1 MRNQFKRAVMVLAV
15 VGAVAALAAGSAG
28 AQDNGGGSAWAAKKS
43 SWLALQP
50 AQRDEVF
57 RFSDQYRDYLA
68 TARNALTS
76 TSEAIRMA
84 KAAGFVE
91 LTRPEQVRPG
101 ARLIMPARERALVLA
116 VIGQQPLTSGAH
128 VVATHH
134 DSPHIDLKARPVVGA
149 AQNSLALFKT
159 MYYGGIKKYQWANV
173 PLALIGRIDTPDGRT
188 IPVSIGLD
196 PKDPVFII
204 GDNAPHSDKDLRS
217 RSYTEVFKG
226 EELDPIAGSIPGD
239 KTGVVGE
246 VLRALKE
253 KYQVQEEDFVS
264 ADLQL
269 VPATMPRDVGVDR
282 GLLGAYGQD
291 DRLSTYC
298 ALQAMFGISGT
309 PAVTAIAYVSNFEE
323 VGSVNNTGAGS
334 TVLTS
339 AFARLVSGQKGAH
352 YSDLDLRTALQRAQV
367 VSADAND
374 GLNPLFA
381 ETSEASNVAKV
392 GFGVAIKRYGR
403 GFDANPEYTARIR
416 RILDAAAIPWQ
427 TQTPKVDVGGGGT
440 IGGFMSQQ
448 EMEVIDMGVPLISMH
463 STFELSSKVDVWNFY
478 RFMKAFYAAQ

>member
-1 MRNQFKRAVMVLAV
+1 M
-15 VGAVAALAAGSAG
+15 ALAALVSTGVL
-28 AQDNGGGSAWAAKKS
+28 AQDNPGGSAWGAKKS

-50 AQRDEVF
+50 VQREEVF
-57 RFSDQYRDYLA
+57 RFTDKYRDYLA
-68 TARNALTS
+68 TTRTALAS
-76 TSEAIRMA
+76 TSEVIRMA

-91 LTRPEQVRPG
+91 LTKPEQVRPG
-101 ARLIMPARERALVLA
+101 ARLIMPSRERALVLA
-116 VIGQQPLTSGAH
+116 VIGQQPITSGSH
-128 VVATHH
+128 VVGTHH
-134 DSPHIDLKARPVVGA
+134 DSPHIDLKARPVIGA

-159 MYYGGIKKYQWANV
+159 VYYGGIKKYQWANV
-173 PLALIGRIDTPDGRT
+173 PLALVGRIDTPDGRT

-196 PKDPVFII
+196 PHDPVFVI
-204 GDNAPHSDKDLRS
+204 GDNAPHSDKDLRN
-217 RSYTEVFKG
+217 RTYTDVFKG
-226 EELDPIAGSIPGD
+226 EELDPIVGSIPSD
-239 KTGVVGE
+239 KSGVVGE
-246 VLRALKE
+246 VLRALKD
-253 KYQVQEEDFVS
+253 KYHIQEEDFVS

-298 ALQAMFGISGT
+298 AAKAILDIEGT
-309 PAVTAIAYVSNFEE
+309 PAVTAIAYMSNFEE

-339 AFARLVSGQKGAH
+339 AFARLVSGQKGER
-352 YSDLDLRTALQRAQV
+352 YGDMDLRAALQHAQV
-367 VSADAND
+367 ISADAND
-374 GLNPLFA
+374 GLNPLFP
-381 ETSEASNVAKV
+381 ENSEVTNTAKL

-403 GFDANPEYTARIR
+403 GFDANSEYTAKIR
-416 RILDAAAIPWQ
+416 NILDKAGIPWQ
-427 TQTPKVDVGGGGT
+427 TQTPKVEVGGGGT

-463 STFELSSKVDVWNFY
+463 STFEMSSKVDVWNFY